1 MNSVNPLKL
10 LQLKNAWDQFSR
22 RHPKFPA
29 FLSSVTKGAITE
41 GTILE
46 INITTADGR
55 LISSNL
61 KFTAEDMELID
72 EIKSLI
78 QSQGQ

>member
-1 MNSVNPLKL
+1 MNPVNPIKL

-29 FLSSVTKGAITE
+29 FLSSVTKGAIAE
-41 GTILE
+41 GTVLE
-46 INITTADGR
+46 INVTTADGR

-61 KFTAEDMELID
+61 KFTAEDMELI
-72 EIKSLI
+72 EELKELI